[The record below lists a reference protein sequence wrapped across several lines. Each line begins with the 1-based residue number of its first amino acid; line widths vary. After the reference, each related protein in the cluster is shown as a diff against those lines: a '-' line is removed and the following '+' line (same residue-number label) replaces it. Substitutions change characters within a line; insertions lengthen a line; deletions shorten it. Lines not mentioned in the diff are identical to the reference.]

1 MVEERVLDLSG
12 ETTLCGDIS
21 MHILE
26 ELDKLPPGG
35 RLIVKTRLPRDDVEE
50 SLDLIKESGVAE
62 VVEIS
67 TTDGLTVIVLEKR

>member
-12 ETTLCGDIS
+12 ETALCGDIS

-35 RLIVKTRLPRDDVEE
+35 RLIVKTRLPREDVEE
-50 SLDLIKESGVAE
+50 SLNLLKESGIAE
-62 VVEIS
+62 VVEIN
-67 TTDGLTVIVLEKR
+67 TTDGVTVIVLKKR